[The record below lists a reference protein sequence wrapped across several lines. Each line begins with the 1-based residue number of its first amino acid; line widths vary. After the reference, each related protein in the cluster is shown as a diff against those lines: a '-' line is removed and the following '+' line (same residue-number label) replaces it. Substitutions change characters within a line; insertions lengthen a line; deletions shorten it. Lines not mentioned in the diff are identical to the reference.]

1 MDEEIGPDAGAVF
14 WDLVE
19 GRARLA
25 ALEEIEGAFGTAGH
39 STEIM
44 ERVKKRKAKVAHTIK
59 ELEAEALKHHHRH
72 LKHQPS

>member
-1 MDEEIGPDAGAVF
+1 MEDEIGPDAGALF

-39 STEIM
+39 DDEIM
-44 ERVKKRKAKVAHTIK
+44 RRVKRRREQVARTI
-59 ELEAEALKHHHRH
+59 EQLVEEARTHHDPR
-72 LKHQPS
+72 